1 MASGKNSDP
10 LHGHCRCQ
18 SHAQKF
24 RPRRGLRFFWIGP
37 EHLPDSLLCGLC
49 AGGKNRIHGGLVIS
63 ATSLDD
69 GLVTFMGNAAF
80 DLTSLKEKAV
90 PLETLQEGKR
100 KKIPKNLS
108 IQ

>member
-1 MASGKNSDP
+1 
-10 LHGHCRCQ
+10 
-18 SHAQKF
+18 
-24 RPRRGLRFFWIGP
+24 
-37 EHLPDSLLCGLC
+37 
-49 AGGKNRIHGGLVIS
+49 VIS